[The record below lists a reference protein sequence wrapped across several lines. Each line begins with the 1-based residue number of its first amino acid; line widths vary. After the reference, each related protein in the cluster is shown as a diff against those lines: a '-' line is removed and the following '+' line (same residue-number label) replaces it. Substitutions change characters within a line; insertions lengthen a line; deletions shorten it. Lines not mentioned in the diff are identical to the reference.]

1 MSRALPRPVR
11 PQSLSN
17 QLFGI
22 LREAI
27 FSGKFRPGE
36 PLRELGLARRMNVS
50 QATVREALTQ
60 LEQSGLVARTAT
72 RRTTVTSFTD
82 DEVRDRL
89 VMRVALEEVAFVKA
103 APRLTADDF
112 TVLEKLSASIE
123 LAVRKSDTPRMALAD
138 MRFHRF
144 VWEKAGSPV
153 MLRTLDQLTTPLFA
167 FLSVLHAEGRLDL
180 RSRRSHDELVA
191 ALRARTPSV
200 IRAAIRGHIR
210 ESYRDL

>member
-36 PLRELGLARRMNVS
+36 PLRELTLARSMNVS

-60 LEQSGLVARTAT
+60 LEQSGLVVRTAT
-72 RRTTVTSFTD
+72 RRTTVNSFTEE
-82 DEVRDRL
+82 EVRDRL

-103 APRLTADDF
+103 APRMMAEDF
-112 TVLEKLSASIE
+112 AVLEKLAVAIE
-123 LAVRKSDTPRMALAD
+123 QAARKRDTPRMALAD

-167 FLSVLHAEGRLDL
+167 FLSVLHGEGRLDM
-180 RSRRSHDELVA
+180 RTSRSHHELVA
-191 ALRARTPSV
+191 ALRARTASV
-200 IRAAIRGHIR
+200 VRAAIRGHIR
-210 ESYRDL
+210 DSYREL

>member
-1 MSRALPRPVR
+1 MSGALRRPVR
-11 PQSLSN
+11 PPSLSN

-36 PLRELGLARRMNVS
+36 PLRELQLARSMDVS

-60 LEQSGLVARTAT
+60 LEQSGLVVRTAT
-72 RRTTVTSFTD
+72 RRTTVTSFTEE
-82 DEVRDRL
+82 EVRDRL
-89 VMRVALEEVAFVKA
+89 IMRVALEEVAFLKA
-103 APRLTADDF
+103 APRFTADELAI
-112 TVLEKLSASIE
+112 LEKLGDAIE
-123 LAVRKSDTPRMALAD
+123 QAGRKRDYVRMALAD

-167 FLSVLHAEGRLDL
+167 FLSVLQEEGKLNLHA
-180 RSRRSHDELVA
+180 SRSHRVLVS
-191 ALRARTPSV
+191 ALRTRTASV
-200 IRAAIRGHIR
+200 IRAALREHIRG
-210 ESYRDL
+210 SYRGL